1 VGAAGDVEGRVSPDS
16 PQGAKR
22 DVIFEF
28 ISQGAFTRV
37 SAIDV
42 ASGVEAIA
50 VCASS
55 ASRVDMETLALRK
68 LERLLSQ
75 QQQQQ

>member
-1 VGAAGDVEGRVSPDS
+1 VSPDS
-16 PQGAKR
+16 PEGAKR
-22 DVIFEF
+22 DVIFEY

-37 SAIDV
+37 SAVDV
-42 ASGVEAIA
+42 ASGIEAIA

-55 ASRVDMETLALRK
+55 ASRADMETLAMRK
-68 LERLLSQ
+68 LKRLLSQ

>member
-1 VGAAGDVEGRVSPDS
+1 VSAGP
-16 PQGAKR
+16 KR
-22 DVIFEF
+22 EVIFEY

-37 SAIDV
+37 SAVDV
-42 ASGVEAIA
+42 ASGIEAVA

-55 ASRVDMETLALRK
+55 ASRADMETLALRK

>member
-1 VGAAGDVEGRVSPDS
+1 MSAGSH
-16 PQGAKR
+16 R

-37 SAIDV
+37 SAVDV

-50 VCASS
+50 VCPSNAARS
-55 ASRVDMETLALRK
+55 DMETLALRK

>member
-1 VGAAGDVEGRVSPDS
+1 MSAGPN
-16 PQGAKR
+16 R

-42 ASGVEAIA
+42 ASGMEAIV
-50 VCASS
+50 VCPSNA
-55 ASRVDMETLALRK
+55 ARADMEALGLRK

>member
-1 VGAAGDVEGRVSPDS
+1 MSAGPPSG
-16 PQGAKR
+16 R

-37 SAIDV
+37 SAVDV
-42 ASGVEAIA
+42 ASGIEAIA
-50 VCASS
+50 VCASNV
-55 ASRVDMETLALRK
+55 SRGHMETLALRK